1 MKYITTIDGQEFTVE
16 ILDEKHIRIN
26 DKILDVDFESVSGQP
41 VYSLIIGG
49 KSYEAYVSPD
59 DEKWEVLL
67 RGRLY
72 QAEVEDEREKRLR
85 AAGSASAAEGG
96 EFLLKAPMPG
106 LVVAI
111 PVEEGQP
118 VTKGQVLLILESMK
132 MQNEL
137 KAPRDGIISRI
148 KVRAGE
154 TVEQKQTLLS
164 VL

>member
-1 MKYITTIDGQEFTVE
+1 MKYITNIDGKEFTVE

-59 DEKWEVLL
+59 DERWQVLL

-72 QAEVEDEREKRLR
+72 QAEVEDEREKRLH
-85 AAGSASAAEGG
+85 AAGGGGATESG
-96 EFLLKAPMPG
+96 EFHLKAPMPG
-106 LVVAI
+106 LVVAVL
-111 PVEEGQP
+111 VEENQE
-118 VTKGQVLLILESMK
+118 VKKGQVLLILESMK

-137 KAPRDGIISRI
+137 KAPRDGTISRV
-148 KVRAGE
+148 KVKPSE
-154 TVEQKQTLLS
+154 SVEQKQTLLS
-164 VL
+164 II